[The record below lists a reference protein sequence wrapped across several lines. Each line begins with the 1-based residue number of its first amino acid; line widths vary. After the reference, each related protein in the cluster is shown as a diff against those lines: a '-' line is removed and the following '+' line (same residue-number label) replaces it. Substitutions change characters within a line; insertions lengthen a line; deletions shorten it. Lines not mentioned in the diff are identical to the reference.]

1 MGDWL
6 KLIPIALVAVAAL
19 IIATAYFL
27 ITDDV
32 TVYDEAT
39 VGFELT
45 DGGSLDI
52 SCEVAD
58 NAIERAAG
66 LQDRENLAIDSGML
80 FVFEEPKEATFIM
93 NDVEFPLD
101 IIFIAENGTV
111 MNVEEAEVEEPG
123 TPDGDLVRYHSDGVV
138 KWVVEIN
145 KGLSQQYG
153 VGPGTR
159 VDIAYTG

>member
-1 MGDWL
+1 M
-6 KLIPIALVAVAAL
+6 AAAAL
-19 IIATAYFL
+19 IIAAAYFL

-39 VGFELT
+39 VGFELA
-45 DGGSLDI
+45 DGGSLNI

-58 NAIERAAG
+58 NAVERANG
-66 LQDRENLAIDSGML
+66 LQDREELAHDSGML

-93 NDVEFPLD
+93 QNVQFPLD

-111 MNVEEAEVEEPG
+111 VNVEEAEVEEPD
-123 TPDGDLVRYHSDGVV
+123 TPDSDLVRYRSDGEV
-138 KWVVEIN
+138 KWVIEIN

-159 VDIAYTG
+159 VDIVFTD